1 MSEES
6 TENAE
11 TPATDWTPQ
20 WLAAVRADR
29 RRRLV
34 ALVLVALVGLGLAW
48 IHWLGLFVAGAL
60 VGLVSKS
67 LPRAIVAGVALG
79 VVVLFVQLLVTPAMN
94 ASEFVALTPASYV
107 TVAAGVLAPTWGS
120 LVRGVL

>member
-11 TPATDWTPQ
+11 TPPTDWTPQ
-20 WLAAVRADR
+20 WLATVRADR
-29 RRRLV
+29 RRRFI

-67 LPRAIVAGVALG
+67 LPRALVAGVALG
-79 VVVLFVQLLVTPAMN
+79 VVVLFVQLFVTPAMN

-107 TVAAGVLAPTWGS
+107 AVVAGVLAPTWGS